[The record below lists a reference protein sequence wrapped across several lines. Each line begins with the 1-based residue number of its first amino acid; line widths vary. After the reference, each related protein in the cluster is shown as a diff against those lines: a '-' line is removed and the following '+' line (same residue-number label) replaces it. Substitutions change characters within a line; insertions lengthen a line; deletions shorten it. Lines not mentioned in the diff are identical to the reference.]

1 MIKRFEKISGRFI
14 ECIYGQQRL
23 AFARS
28 RDVDFEDLQYWAE
41 RGGYPGDVLTFH
53 DITNGKVYQLFEV
66 EREVAYGDPAYADG
80 AYYFLR
86 ADYGAKKIT
95 LYRFVPEEVLEAV
108 TELDYDEV
116 LPANLRIVGDP
127 VHVFS
132 QNDERFECYYP
143 NRFSFALEP
152 HQSVALIDGDR
163 IYLEEWVEEGWDSE
177 NDRATEDYKYYHKV
191 IVKDPAGQVLSEEI
205 GFIYPAPDGSF
216 WIA

>member
-53 DITNGKVYQLFEV
+53 DITNGKVYQPFEV
-66 EREVAYGDPAYADG
+66 ERGVAYGDPAYADG

-95 LYRFVPEEVLEAV
+95 LYRFVPEEALEAV

-116 LPANLRIVGDP
+116 LPANLRIAGDP

-143 NRFSFALEP
+143 KRFSFELER